1 MNVDK
6 KAFFT
11 NDIVDC
17 IIFIFDIMKNIAFL
31 TLLCVCLGNW
41 PLAAL
46 KGKDDDTP
54 ENPKPVAAAASLN
67 ESQATTPA
75 MAKAAPRK
83 VVSRPEIFVLNAEA
97 CTIMQ
102 STAPGQAKAKEDLLE
117 NAARAVGLR
126 IMGPL
131 TLPDDTTALMAPF
144 ANVRSL
150 SIEDATLDDL
160 LLLPCPDKLESLM
173 LSHSVF
179 QTIQTITHYTNLHT
193 LQLANMSLRITDQH
207 PNHTDRLAVLTQLHN
222 LRTLNCWTLFTLDDQ
237 APEERALLIR
247 ILDSNP
253 EIEDFTC
260 AGGVA
265 TDVVQALG
273 NLPLRRLLLMNGEI
287 DNDKLA
293 LLPFD
298 TLEELRLQGTHTL
311 TNLEPLQGSA
321 LRVFRLHNQA
331 NLDDTLPQV
340 ICSMPHLEELDL
352 SCCRLTDAH
361 VEPLLQL
368 APQLQKLTLV
378 SHTKITET
386 MRQRLQNAFGDKVS
400 LAIFP

>member
-1 MNVDK
+1 
-6 KAFFT
+6 
-11 NDIVDC
+11 
-17 IIFIFDIMKNIAFL
+17 MKNIAFL
-31 TLLCVCLGNW
+31 TLLCVCLGNL

-102 STAPGQAKAKEDLLE
+102 STAPGQAEEKEDLLE

-126 IMGPL
+126 IMSPL

-150 SIEDATLDDL
+150 SIEGATLGDL
-160 LLLPCPDKLESLM
+160 PLLPCPDKLESLM

-179 QTIQTITHYTNLHT
+179 QTIQNITDYTNLHT
-193 LQLANMSLRITDQH
+193 LQIVNTSLSITDQG
-207 PNHTDRLAVLTQLHN
+207 PSKTDRLAVLTQLHK
-222 LRTLNCWTLFTLDDQ
+222 LRTLNCWTLFTLDHR

-265 TDVVQALG
+265 TDVVQALA

-287 DNDKLA
+287 DNDKFA
-293 LLPFD
+293 LLPFG

-311 TNLEPLQGSA
+311 TNLELLQGSA
-321 LRVFRLHNQA
+321 LRVFQLHNQA

-352 SCCRLTDAH
+352 SYCRLTDEQA
-361 VEPLLQL
+361 EPLLQL
-368 APQLQKLTLV
+368 
-378 SHTKITET
+378 S
-386 MRQRLQNAFGDKVS
+386 QRLRHLNLDSHEPRLSDDMCQRLEAAFGDKVS